1 MGGRHECGRWRGF
14 WRGGRVPAVAL
25 SLVGLALGGALPG
38 IPSAG
43 WAGPGAP
50 SPIVTVVG
58 RTDRERV
65 SIGSPFRYTV
75 EVRAPKHVEIVVPV
89 LGGQL
94 GDFFVTDFG
103 SEPVSEE
110 GDQGIVSRWY
120 TMVTYRTGLL
130 FIPGLPVQYRM
141 PGVDLERVDGEDIAI
156 RVVSLVDGAVD
167 SSDIQDIKAPV
178 AVPFDWTPVVVGG
191 IGCIGLLGLVLAAAR
206 LLRRINAP
214 AAAAPPPP
222 PDVVAL
228 EALTRLR
235 RHRLAEPEERVQ
247 WYVALSAI
255 VRTYIEGR
263 FGLRAPEMTT
273 EEFIVAVQRDSRLS
287 PEHRRLLGE
296 FLAECDL
303 VKFARVLPDIDAAER
318 AYEAARRFVSDTR
331 PPSGAVEASRA
342 A

>member
-1 MGGRHECGRWRGF
+1 
-14 WRGGRVPAVAL
+14 VAL
-25 SLVGLALGGALPG
+25 SLALSGALPG
-38 IPSAG
+38 VPSAG
-43 WAGPGAP
+43 SDGPGAS
-50 SPIVTVVG
+50 SPVVTVVG

-65 SIGSPFRYTV
+65 SIGTPFRYTV
-75 EVRAPKHVEIVVPV
+75 EVRAPKDVEVVVPV

-103 SEPVSEE
+103 SEPIREE
-110 GDQGIVSRWY
+110 GDLVIVSRWY

-130 FIPGLPVQYRM
+130 FIPGLPVQYRV
-141 PGVDLERVDGEDIAI
+141 PGADLERVDGEDVAV
-156 RVVSLVDGAVD
+156 RVVSLVDGAAD
-167 SSDIQDIKAPV
+167 SSDIQDIKGPV
-178 AVPFDWTPVVVGG
+178 AVPFDWTPVLLGVV
-191 IGCIGLLGLVLAAAR
+191 GCIGLLGLVLVAAR

-228 EALTRLR
+228 EALARLR
-235 RHRLAEPEERVQ
+235 LQQLAGPEERVQ
-247 WYVALSAI
+247 WYIALSAI
-255 VRTYIEGR
+255 VRAYIEGR

-303 VKFARVLPDIDAAER
+303 VKFARVLPDVGAAER

-331 PPSGAVEASRA
+331 QPSGAGEASRA